1 MPAADMPML
10 PHSLP
15 RRPLPPHLLRHSR
28 LVAVMRLILPGL
40 AAVLLAV
47 LALWSR
53 FGLDGGR
60 LLLSMNA
67 LGPHRIDSLSM
78 SKPHF
83 NGIDQLKRP
92 FSVSADQATQLDQST
107 DMIGLT
113 APQADITLENGAW
126 VALTADRGRY
136 QRQAQLLD
144 LYGAVNVFHD
154 QGYELHT
161 RDMHVDLGAGRAV
174 GHQHVQGQGPAGN
187 LTADGLELSEKG
199 EHILLTGHA
208 HLHLYSGQE
217 LNGVVAKP

>member
-15 RRPLPPHLLRHSR
+15 RRPLPPHPLRHPR
-28 LVAVMRLILPGL
+28 LVAVLGPRLTGL

-107 DMIGLT
+107 D
-113 APQADITLENGAW
+113 
-126 VALTADRGRY
+126 
-136 QRQAQLLD
+136 
-144 LYGAVNVFHD
+144 
-154 QGYELHT
+154 
-161 RDMHVDLGAGRAV
+161 
-174 GHQHVQGQGPAGN
+174 
-187 LTADGLELSEKG
+187 
-199 EHILLTGHA
+199 
-208 HLHLYSGQE
+208 
-217 LNGVVAKP
+217 